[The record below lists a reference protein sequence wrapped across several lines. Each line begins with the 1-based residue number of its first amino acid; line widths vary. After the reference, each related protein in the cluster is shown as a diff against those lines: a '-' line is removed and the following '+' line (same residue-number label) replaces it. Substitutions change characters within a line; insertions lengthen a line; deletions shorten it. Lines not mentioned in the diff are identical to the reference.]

1 MIIDR
6 SSLAMSSIM
15 GMWGPLE
22 FLAMG
27 AQAGIAYQKIGNG
40 QELTINAT
48 SLRRMLDVPGILKIS
63 NGIAPLVFYGT
74 AFAILVYIITN
85 VLFALI
91 FSKIISKD

>member
-27 AQAGIAYQKIGNG
+27 AQAGIAYQKIENG

-48 SLRRMLDVPGILKIS
+48 SLRRLFLRIKVMQSGLKDT
-63 NGIAPLVFYGT
+63 L
-74 AFAILVYIITN
+74 
-85 VLFALI
+85 ALQ
-91 FSKIISKD
+91 K